1 MTIVITG
8 TVRKRVSL
16 DVSYRTHVARM
27 WSRPSVERVGASFK
41 KIWMMMRS
49 AAPRHRQYFVICTYS
64 VLLHVICEN
73 VYRDRLVDVDV
84 VNEFMRLGVG
94 IRGKMTLPI
103 TDGSES
109 DAVLAN
115 LDRWGRKASGFGSC
129 HRPHLLDPSCYPQVC
144 LAWVL
149 GCCQKTSSF
158 FALVGQHPFWYL
170 CIRLKSH
177 RNALELSIG
186 FV

>member
-1 MTIVITG
+1 MDDDEG
-8 TVRKRVSL
+8 
-16 DVSYRTHVARM
+16 
-27 WSRPSVERVGASFK
+27 G
-41 KIWMMMRS
+41 
-49 AAPRHRQYFVICTYS
+49 APRHRQYFVICTYS
-64 VLLHVICEN
+64 VLLYDVVCEN
-73 VYRDRLVDVDV
+73 VYRTSSESTIIYCHQVTDRFVDVDVDV

-158 FALVGQHPFWYL
+158 FALVGQHPF
-170 CIRLKSH
+170 
-177 RNALELSIG
+177 
-186 FV
+186 